1 MRFDFVFSYWILAW
15 YVAYMVK
22 FTDYIPKFVLIVGIL
37 ENLVVLFY
45 MIRFGS
51 NFRTISRYMG
61 VNAVIKVLPLYTVRN
76 DPIRIKDIVAT
87 AVYFL
92 IFTGWLYVNEESL
105 TGNYNKILD
114 SLINNRDET
123 PLMKM
128 LTTFDK

>member
-1 MRFDFVFSYWILAW
+1 MRFDFIFSYWILAW

-76 DPIRIKDIVAT
+76 DPIRIKDIIAT

>member
-76 DPIRIKDIVAT
+76 DPIRIKDIIAT

>member
-1 MRFDFVFSYWILAW
+1 
-15 YVAYMVK
+15 
-22 FTDYIPKFVLIVGIL
+22 
-37 ENLVVLFY
+37 

-76 DPIRIKDIVAT
+76 DPIRIKDIIAT

-105 TGNYNKILD
+105 TGNYNKIID

>member
-105 TGNYNKILD
+105 TGNYNKIID

>member
-1 MRFDFVFSYWILAW
+1 MRFDFIFSYWILAW

-76 DPIRIKDIVAT
+76 DPIRIKDIIAT

-105 TGNYNKILD
+105 TGNYNKIID

>member
-1 MRFDFVFSYWILAW
+1 
-15 YVAYMVK
+15 MVK

-51 NFRTISRYMG
+51 NFRTISRFVG
-61 VNAVIKVLPLYTVRN
+61 VNAVIKVLPLYTIRN
-76 DPIRIKDIVAT
+76 DLIRMKDIVAT
-87 AVYFL
+87 GVYFL
-92 IFTGWLYVNEESL
+92 IYLCWLYLNEESL
-105 TGNYNKILD
+105 TGNYKKIMD
-114 SLINNRDET
+114 SLIHNRDET

>member
-1 MRFDFVFSYWILAW
+1 MRFDFIFSYWILAW

-22 FTDYIPKFVLIVGIL
+22 FTDYIPKFALIVGIL

-76 DPIRIKDIVAT
+76 DPIRIKDIIAT

>member
-1 MRFDFVFSYWILAW
+1 MAW

-22 FTDYIPKFVLIVGIL
+22 FTDYIPKFALIVGIL

-76 DPIRIKDIVAT
+76 DPIRIKDIIAT

>member
-22 FTDYIPKFVLIVGIL
+22 FTDYIPKFALIVGIL

-105 TGNYNKILD
+105 TGNYNKIID

>member
-1 MRFDFVFSYWILAW
+1 MRFDFIFSYWILAW

-105 TGNYNKILD
+105 TGNYNKIID

>member
-105 TGNYNKILD
+105 TGNYNKIID

-123 PLMKM
+123 PQMKK

>member
-1 MRFDFVFSYWILAW
+1 MRFDFIFSYWILAW

-22 FTDYIPKFVLIVGIL
+22 FTDYIPKFALIVGIL

-76 DPIRIKDIVAT
+76 DPIRIKDIIAT

-105 TGNYNKILD
+105 TGNYNKIID